1 MVVHLTPDGLKMIRQ
16 ARMAALVVASM
27 LWASTNAGAAT
38 VNFDTLADNAS
49 ANLDPV
55 AQANG
60 ITFLSGYLTDDLDQF
75 GDPIPGQTHFEAYPD
90 SDIRVVTPQPF
101 GRGPAP
107 SGTLMINSLFDQL
120 LIRFDAPRA
129 INGFGFA
136 EDSSSFGDLFEVSIL
151 FLDAD
156 GKTLFSS
163 GPYLPNASADHR
175 YDFAFST
182 ALVSQILLPSTS
194 KLYDDIGVHFV
205 PEPATWALLGL
216 GLIGLGVTRRRPRR
230 GPVTA

>member
-1 MVVHLTPDGLKMIRQ
+1 MIRQ
-16 ARMAALVVASM
+16 TLTAAVLAGTM

-38 VNFDTLADNAS
+38 VTFDTLADNAS

-55 AQANG
+55 AQENG
-60 ITFLSGYLTDDLDQF
+60 ITFLSAFLTDDVDEF

-90 SDIRVVTPQPF
+90 SDIRVVTPGPF
-101 GRGPAP
+101 GRGTAP

-136 EDSSSFGDLFEVSIL
+136 EDSSSFGDLVDVFIL

-163 GPYLPNASADHR
+163 GPYLPNASPDHR
-175 YDFAFST
+175 YEFSFAT
-182 ALVSQILLPSTS
+182 ARVSQILLPSTS
-194 KLYDDIGVHFV
+194 KLYDDIDVRFV
-205 PEPATWALLGL
+205 PEPGTLALLSL
-216 GLIGLGVTRRRPRR
+216 GLVGLGVGRRRAPRR
-230 GPVTA
+230 SRP